1 MCNSDCDNH
10 EYSKHV
16 RTHCTN
22 SANRKCGDRCHCTDN
37 NRRLEHIEA
46 ECTGIGNLI
55 AKFYAMEIVLT
66 MLLRSRLGCGVSG
79 MQIGADAGTNAGDH

>member
-1 MCNSDCDNH
+1 MKL
-10 EYSKHV
+10 Y
-16 RTHCTN
+16 RTLGVFKADLYRQF
-22 SANRKCGDRCHCTDN
+22 SRNRKCGDRCHCTDN

-66 MLLRSRLGCGVSG
+66 MLLRSRLGFGVSG
-79 MQIGADAGTNAGDH
+79 MQIAADAGTNAGDH